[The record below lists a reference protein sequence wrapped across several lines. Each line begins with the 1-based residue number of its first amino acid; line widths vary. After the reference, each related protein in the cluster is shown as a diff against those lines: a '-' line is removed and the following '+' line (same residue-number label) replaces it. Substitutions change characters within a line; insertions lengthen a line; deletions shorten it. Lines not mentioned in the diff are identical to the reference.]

1 MSTHTPKRVLIADDE
16 ALVMNMIQGELESIG
31 LEVVGKA
38 SDGLRVVTL
47 TRELRPD
54 VVLMDIAMPEQDGLT
69 AAALIQQE
77 CPTPV
82 VVLSAHEG
90 VQDIARASAAGVG
103 AFLVKPPRASDLER
117 AIAIAVARHAD
128 LMELRRVNAELK
140 QAMAEIRTL
149 GGLLPIC
156 CSCKK
161 IRDDKGYWNQIETYI
176 SAHTD
181 TRFTHSYCPD
191 CLKKYF
197 PGFVPSVPSQN
208 PTQGA

>member
-1 MSTHTPKRVLIADDE
+1 MNIPAPKRVLIADDE
-16 ALVMNMIQGELESIG
+16 ALVMNLIQGELEAIG
-31 LEVVGKA
+31 MTVVGKA
-38 SDGLRVVTL
+38 SDGHRVVEL

-82 VVLSAHEG
+82 VILSAHEG
-90 VQDIARASAAGVG
+90 VQDIARATAAGVG
-103 AFLVKPPRASDLER
+103 AFLVKPPRASELER

-128 LMELRRVNAELK
+128 LMELRRINGELK

-161 IRDDKGYWNQIETYI
+161 IRDDQGYWNQIEAYI
-176 SAHTD
+176 SEHTD

-197 PGFVPSVPSQN
+197 PGFVPPLPGQD
-208 PTQGA
+208 PPR